1 MIVPIFLTAIQQ
13 APAIAKII
21 WPVGTL
27 QRELIEIGELYNQL
41 STVVQA
47 LGPRIQA
54 ALAAVEGKDQDDV
67 SGFLA
72 FAQQGAFSK
81 PRDQWPDVANDT
93 RGLLVGFTAFL
104 VSEAL
109 LLGGWHVTVALG
121 VNPLNMSGP
130 GAECPYWQCDC
141 GDKFL
146 DLGCVEYDSHW
157 QCKDSYWW
165 YGKKSNS
172 AYTLS
177 KDPYNGYFHSGIHNE
192 KNPNQLMAT
201 IFEQNWSSGELLLEN
216 AGLCVLQS
224 AIRDSFTTP
233 AQQAQ
238 LVGQFA
244 ALNSWTYDARPC
256 DAKLPSRGFYIDQI
270 SKGRLRLNH
279 PNDTSYDFMP
289 SPQGGMIN
297 FNCTSQMNLTVL
309 QDWAS
314 VWYLHRQLT

>member
-1 MIVPIFLTAIQQ
+1 MIAPIFLTAIQQ

-21 WPVGTL
+21 WPVGTV

-41 STVVQA
+41 GTVVQA
-47 LGPRIQA
+47 LSPRIQA

-93 RGLLVGFTAFL
+93 RGLLVGFTTFL

-109 LLGGWHVTVALG
+109 LLSGWHVSVALG

-177 KDPYNGYFHSGIHNE
+177 KDPYNGYFHLGSHNE
-192 KNPNQLMAT
+192 KDPTQLMTT

-244 ALNSWTYDARPC
+244 ALNSWT
-256 DAKLPSRGFYIDQI
+256 
-270 SKGRLRLNH
+270 
-279 PNDTSYDFMP
+279 
-289 SPQGGMIN
+289 
-297 FNCTSQMNLTVL
+297 
-309 QDWAS
+309 
-314 VWYLHRQLT
+314 